1 MAPKPGNAFAQ
12 QKELQQQEKLDNKP
26 READMPD
33 TPMTTMSMFIG
44 PDLPSV
50 DSEGPA
56 ELKTPTNVDPSN
68 KGTTGRRKQGQRA
81 FTDPA
86 AVANSQSAGPPDIS
100 FTGKQ
105 SSGFNY
111 IKSKFAGKSRKNK
124 DSEISSQPSTNPAP
138 SEYLSSTLNSAAW
151 SNFCRIGAAPEAA
164 PAAMA
169 EKLPSQP
176 LPSHLSTATT
186 RTVATPESRYASLL
200 KNDAMILGNISMSPT
215 RSDSYAMVGCPAV
228 VSASHPS
235 IMSMAGSIFGPS
247 SRDSSATT
255 NPGVFNSPFALAG
268 PYDTSHTAP
277 LPPPP
282 GEESLQQS
290 PFQHQLPY
298 HLQMQS
304 RRGIDQTNIGDLSH
318 SYPQYDTSN
327 SGAWEQLHAQHPS
340 TMPQFSPVNTPRL
353 HRDLIPKGAPG
364 QTADN
369 ADELQKE
376 ATLESLYN
384 ANASDTKS
392 ENGKEVLEALEDAED
407 AAAEFATPLKG
418 SIRRSASDPEVS
430 YSSYQVESPNKT
442 PVARKVEISSAQL
455 TKSSQVLSSTAP
467 LFGRSARG
475 TSTLVVPTI
484 PKSDQYEGYRPE
496 HSEPLQGL
504 LPNFRDNNS
513 STQGASAPFYVGE
526 SNQGSTDPNGTWV
539 SSALSYETTRG
550 GYPPTSQ
557 HPHYQAR
564 SSLEEQMAHQ
574 FNIIHHHM
582 EAVKYTLRCCIEDAK
597 NFTADA
603 ATSSQ
608 IQITENCMNQF
619 RQLCIQNN
627 GFRQYLERIQL
638 QTTNLR
644 QGIVADVVPAMSFE
658 LKARFREQE
667 QRSREDFKRLKND
680 IFTLNEN
687 VNAIH
692 CNLSKQVTQ
701 MNKKLDLLL
710 ESQGLD
716 TSNSGQ
722 FAHQDRAARQPQR
735 REEVSRAYGEFTNPA
750 AMVEKKSEVVST
762 PAALSSAVFLPITQ
776 VLTPQAKNRK
786 PTPMPA
792 KTPIMAA
799 SLTSTPPHVPQMP
812 PSQPQSSSIATV
824 TITDPS
830 IPSPSAV
837 SNARRVKHG
846 HAREQGEARKENAGA
861 GILAN
866 NLADATSTQ
875 EPGTQV
881 HPALRSQKGIDWL
894 TGRKLKQTE
903 EKDTRSDNE
912 NELLGRWSLGDGE
925 IGGKWYEA
933 AMQQ

>member
-12 QKELQQQEKLDNKP
+12 QKELQQHKELDNKP

-44 PDLPSV
+44 SDLPQV
-50 DSEGPA
+50 NSERPA

-68 KGTTGRRKQGQRA
+68 KSATGRRKQGQRA
-81 FTDPA
+81 ITDPTA
-86 AVANSQSAGPPDIS
+86 AAYSQSAGPPEILS
-100 FTGKQ
+100 SGKQ
-105 SSGFNY
+105 TSGFNY

-124 DSEISSQPSTNPAP
+124 DFEISLQSSANPEP
-138 SEYLSSTLNSAAW
+138 SEYLSSTPSSAAW
-151 SNFCRIGAAPEAA
+151 SNSRRIGAAPEAA
-164 PAAMA
+164 PAAMP

-186 RTVATPESRYASLL
+186 RTVATLESQYTSPL

-215 RSDSYAMVGCPAV
+215 RSGSYAMAGYPAV

-247 SRDSSATT
+247 SRDSSAGS
-255 NPGVFNSPFALAG
+255 NPGTFNSPFAPAAFYG
-268 PYDTSHTAP
+268 TSYTAP

-282 GEESLQQS
+282 GEESLQQP

-298 HLQMQS
+298 QLQLQS
-304 RRGIDQTNIGDLSH
+304 RGGIDQGNLGVLYPSH
-318 SYPQYDTSN
+318 PQYNTSD
-327 SGAWEQLHAQHPS
+327 SGTWEQPHARHPS
-340 TMPQFSPVNTPRL
+340 TMPQFSPVNTPPLHQNLLPRL
-353 HRDLIPKGAPG
+353 APA

-369 ADELQKE
+369 ADELPKE

-384 ANASDTKS
+384 ANAFDTKS
-392 ENGKEVLEALEDAED
+392 ENGKEALEALEHAEN
-407 AAAEFATPLKG
+407 AAAEFTTPLKG
-418 SIRRSASDPEVS
+418 SLRRSASDPEAT
-430 YSSYQVESPNKT
+430 YSSSQVEPPDKT
-442 PVARKVEISSAQL
+442 PVARKKKISSAQL
-455 TKSSQVLSSTAP
+455 TKSSQLLSSTAP
-467 LFGRSARG
+467 LFGKPAQG
-475 TSTLVVPTI
+475 TSTSVVPTTLET
-484 PKSDQYEGYRPE
+484 DQYEGHQSRQ
-496 HSEPLQGL
+496 SEPLQGL
-504 LPNFRDNNS
+504 LRNVRDNNS
-513 STQGASAPFYVGE
+513 STQDESAPFYIKE
-526 SNQGSTDPNGTWV
+526 SGQGSADPKRTWV
-539 SSALSYETTRG
+539 SSGRSCETTHG
-550 GYPPTSQ
+550 GYPPTPQ
-557 HPHYQAR
+557 RPHYQAR

-574 FNIIHHHM
+574 FNIMHHHM

-603 ATSSQ
+603 TTSSQ
-608 IQITENCMNQF
+608 IQITETFLNQF

-644 QGIVADVVPAMSFE
+644 QGIVADVVPAISFE
-658 LKARFREQE
+658 LKTRFRQQE
-667 QRSREDFKRLKND
+667 QRSREEFKRLNKD
-680 IFTLNEN
+680 IFTINEN

-692 CNLSKQVTQ
+692 GNLSKQITQ
-701 MNKKLDLLL
+701 TNQKLDVLLN
-710 ESQGLD
+710 SQGLD
-716 TSNSGQ
+716 TSNSGR
-722 FAHQDRAARQPQR
+722 FAHHDKAAGQQR
-735 REEVSRAYGEFTNPA
+735 REDVSRPHGEFISPA
-750 AMVEKKSEVVST
+750 AIVEKKSEVVST
-762 PAALSSAVFLPITQ
+762 PTAVSSAVSSPITQ
-776 VLTPQAKNRK
+776 VSTPQTKYRK

-792 KTPIMAA
+792 KMPIMAA
-799 SLTSTPPHVPQMP
+799 SLTSTPPHVPQLP
-812 PSQPQSSSIATV
+812 PSQSQSSSIATV
-824 TITDPS
+824 TITDPN

-846 HAREQGEARKENAGA
+846 HAREQGEASKENTRA
-861 GILAN
+861 GIMARS
-866 NLADATSTQ
+866 LADATSAQ

-903 EKDTRSDNE
+903 QKERGCDDE
-912 NELLGRWSLGDGE
+912 NDMLGRRTSGDGE